1 MGLTKEN
8 LSQRKLESYLKWA
21 EIIQWGRKNPVAFSE
36 QFLGVEYMDY
46 QRYCF
51 QMSWDKQFVLWLM
64 SRNGGKSTLS
74 APFIMTKMML
84 FPNFESYILST
95 TSAQSQDTFMK
106 MEKIAKKQIESFTGL
121 TDIYYNEIVKSA
133 SNTDGFTH
141 SPQGFKYELFNGSK
155 VTSLS
160 GMEDNIRGKRSN
172 LNLYDE
178 SGWITENYA
187 VTTAGFCLQN
197 ADFKLGKDLNME
209 TLAKNIPNQLL
220 FCSSASSVDSYFYS
234 IYKNYS
240 KMMFAGSKN
249 HFVAD
254 LDCEVVIN
262 ATNRGKKLFVPL
274 LTKDKVDD
282 AMRQNREKASRE
294 YYNQFTSEGGNNQ
307 PIKRAEII
315 KNSIMRKPIL
325 CNENNEKRRFVMAY
339 DPARSYDNSVVSVG
353 EIVEDK
359 NVGLKLI
366 IQNCTSLIDI
376 GKKNRTPMRTPEQV
390 EYIKNMLLDYN
401 GKGFADYENV
411 ESLLIDSGAGGA
423 GVNIADYFMEDWIDK
438 KGITHKGIIDKVES
452 SDYLSNFPNALNKL
466 RLISPKKYRT
476 EMYDAFIE
484 MLNLGLIEF
493 TDSYDMK
500 GFLNIPINENN
511 KSVEYEK
518 INLSFEEEVALK
530 NIDIAKE
537 ELVLTYRFDS
547 TGGGYRYDLPQDK
560 KSTCH
565 DDRAYTFCM
574 LAWYLREMRRDG
586 IVNKERPKLDLAQLL
601 QYKTPTIKSNRL
613 L

>member
-1 MGLTKEN
+1 MAFSKEN

-21 EIIQWGRKNPVAFSE
+21 KIVQWGRKNPVLFSE
-36 QFLGVEYMDY
+36 KFLGVEYMDY

-51 QMSWDKQFVLWLM
+51 QSSWDKQFVLWLM

-160 GMEDNIRGKRSN
+160 GVEDNIRGKRSN

-178 SGWITENYA
+178 SGWVSENYA

-220 FCSSASSVDSYFYS
+220 FCSSASSIDSYFYS

-254 LDCEVVIN
+254 LDCEVIIN

-282 AMRQNREKASRE
+282 AMRQNREKALRE
-294 YYNQFTSEGGNNQ
+294 YYNKFTTEGGSNQ

-315 KNSIMRKPIL
+315 KNSSVRKPVL
-325 CNENNEKRRFVMAY
+325 CNDNNSSRRFILAY
-339 DPARSYDNSVVSVG
+339 DPARSYDNSIVSVG
-353 EIVEDK
+353 ELINDE
-359 NVGLKLI
+359 NVGLKLK
-366 IQNCTSLIDI
+366 IQNCVSLIDI

-390 EYIKNMLLDYN
+390 EYVKDMILKYN
-401 GKGFADYENV
+401 GKGFADYENI
-411 ESLLIDSGAGGA
+411 EGLLIDSGAGGA
-423 GVNIADYFMEDWIDK
+423 GVNIADYFMEDWTDK
-438 KGITHKGIIDKVES
+438 QGVAHKGIIDNVES
-452 SDYLSNFPNALNKL
+452 SDYLSNFPNALDKL

-500 GFLNIPINENN
+500 GFINIPIEGNDGNVDYD
-511 KSVEYEK
+511 KV
-518 INLSFEEEVALK
+518 NLAFEEELALK
-530 NIDIAKE
+530 NIDLAKE

-547 TGGGYRYDLPQDK
+547 TGSGYRYDLPQDK
-560 KSTCH
+560 KATVH

-574 LAWYLREMRRDG
+574 LAWYLKEMRRDG
-586 IVNKERPKLDLAQLL
+586 IVNKERPKIDISQLL
-601 QYKTPTIKSNRL
+601 QYKSPMKQSNRL
-613 L
+613 I

>member
-1 MGLTKEN
+1 MSVNKEN
-8 LSQRKLESYLKWA
+8 LSQRKLESYLRWSK
-21 EIIQWGRKNPVAFSE
+21 IVQWGRKNPVAFSE
-36 QFLGVEYMDY
+36 MFLGVEYMDY

-51 QMSWDKQFVLWLM
+51 QSSWDKQFVLWLM

-160 GMEDNIRGKRSN
+160 GVEDNIRGKRSS

-178 SGWITENYA
+178 SGWISENYA

-197 ADFKLGKDLNME
+197 ADFKLGKDLDME
-209 TLAKNIPNQLL
+209 TLARNIPNQLL
-220 FCSSASSVDSYFYS
+220 FCSSASSVDSYFYN

-254 LDCEVVIN
+254 LDCEVIIN

-282 AMRQNREKASRE
+282 AMRQNREKALRE
-294 YYNQFTSEGGNNQ
+294 YYNKFTTEGGSNQ

-315 KNSIMRKPIL
+315 KNSSVRKPVL
-325 CNENNEKRRFVMAY
+325 CNDNNSSRRFILAY
-339 DPARSYDNSVVSVG
+339 DPARSYDNSIVSVG
-353 EIVEDK
+353 ELINDE
-359 NVGLKLI
+359 NVGLKLK
-366 IQNCTSLIDI
+366 IQNCVSLIDI

-390 EYIKNMLLDYN
+390 EYVKDMILKYN
-401 GKGFADYENV
+401 GKGFADYENI
-411 ESLLIDSGAGGA
+411 EGLLIDSGAGGA
-423 GVNIADYFMEDWIDK
+423 GVNIADYFMEDWTDK
-438 KGITHKGIIDKVES
+438 QGVVHKGIIDNVES
-452 SDYLSNFPNALNKL
+452 SDYLSNFPNALDKL

-500 GFLNIPINENN
+500 GFINIPIEGNDGNIDYD
-511 KSVEYEK
+511 KV
-518 INLSFEEEVALK
+518 NLAFEEELALK
-530 NIDIAKE
+530 NIDLAKE

-547 TGGGYRYDLPQDK
+547 TGSGYRYDLPQDK
-560 KSTCH
+560 KATVH

-574 LAWYLREMRRDG
+574 LAWYLKEMRRDG
-586 IVNKERPKLDLAQLL
+586 IVNKERPKIDISQLL
-601 QYKTPTIKSNRL
+601 QYKSPMKQSNRL
-613 L
+613 I